1 MKKLYKFIFRKCW
14 VNVEPDGALAFELDF
29 KGYDYESE

>member
-14 VNVEPDGALAFELDF
+14 VNIEPDGALAWELDF
-29 KGYDYESE
+29 EDEE